1 MIPIAADRGCLV
13 AILDVDPRP
22 VVFAGV
28 QLRVVGPILGGQKG
42 AVDEEGGV
50 LRDLLQGRDAAGESI
65 CEDCCHSVDGWAD
78 GRLGH
83 ATAFSKLGLDSVTA

>member
-28 QLRVVGPILGGQKG
+28 QLRVVGPILGRQKG

-50 LRDLLQGRDAAGESI
+50 LRDLL
-65 CEDCCHSVDGWAD
+65 
-78 GRLGH
+78 
-83 ATAFSKLGLDSVTA
+83 